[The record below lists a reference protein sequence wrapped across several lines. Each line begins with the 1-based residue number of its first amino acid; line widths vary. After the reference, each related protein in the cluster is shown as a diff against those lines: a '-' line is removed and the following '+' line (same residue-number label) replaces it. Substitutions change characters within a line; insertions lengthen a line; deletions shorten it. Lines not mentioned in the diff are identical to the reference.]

1 MPGVLCLLAHPDDEI
16 FCADLLSR
24 LSRRGIPLHLACFTR
39 GEGGRHV
46 GDPPRTTRATLGRTR
61 AQEMRYSALVL
72 GARSL
77 KFLNYVDRPF
87 SGGHRAPQYDSDQ
100 LTADVEAVIEQ
111 HSPDLVLTHGSSG
124 EYGHPAHRLLHEH
137 VKRAVQRRSR
147 ARPALYSFSA
157 YHPTSPEWNAINRWD
172 WADIKIEASP
182 YAKAKEL
189 ILVSHETQWTAFVG
203 KQDSIEDYR
212 DAIVQHVRSL
222 PAETYC
228 CHSPGQRR
236 VYPRD
241 VVSWLRAEPDTGPTR
256 LTEVLWDRL
265 LKYKH
270 LARITLGTGLLALRR
285 RMRSLR
291 E

>member
-1 MPGVLCLLAHPDDEI
+1 M
-16 FCADLLSR
+16 
-24 LSRRGIPLHLACFTR
+24 
-39 GEGGRHV
+39 
-46 GDPPRTTRATLGRTR
+46 GDPPRATRQKLGRIR
-61 AQEMRYSALVL
+61 AEEMRCSAQLL

-77 KFLNYVDRPF
+77 KFLNYADRPF
-87 SGGHRAPQYDSDQ
+87 TDRHRAPEYDSGQ
-100 LTADVEAVIEQ
+100 LTADVEAVIEK
-111 HSPDLVLTHGSSG
+111 HAPDLVLTHGSSG
-124 EYGHPAHRLLHEH
+124 EYGHPAHRSLHEH
-137 VKRAVQRRSR
+137 TKSAVQRRGN

-157 YHPTSPEWNAINRWD
+157 FHPTSPEWDAINRWD

-189 ILVSHETQWTAFVG
+189 ILLCHQTQWTAFVG
-203 KQDSIEDYR
+203 KQDSVEEYR

-228 CHSPGQRR
+228 CHSPGQRG

-241 VVSWLRAEPDTGPTR
+241 VVSWLKDEAYAGPEHIAEMFR
-256 LTEVLWDRL
+256 DRL

-270 LARITLGTGLLALRR
+270 LARITTGTSLLAVRKRLR
-285 RMRSLR
+285 SFV